1 MASRPVPAGSGI
13 LAYTSETDI
22 SDDVSHSSSQTID
35 NPATDGAGPVDP
47 PPDGNACHSVWGC
60 EAEKCQL
67 QWSQFKEQ
75 VSLEGTQVGR
85 PVCKAPPQKPW
96 CGG

>member
-35 NPATDGAGPVDP
+35 KPATDEAGPVDP
-47 PPDGNACHSVWGC
+47 PR
-60 EAEKCQL
+60 L
-67 QWSQFKEQ
+67 
-75 VSLEGTQVGR
+75 
-85 PVCKAPPQKPW
+85 
-96 CGG
+96 